1 MHDIESHFPL
11 PLHIRLHVYISPPPF
26 LYGPN
31 VPVARL
37 QELQVLLHGWQCH
50 GLNEFLRGER
60 TIAVVVHQAEELLPK
75 QGLFKGGMAMGC

>member
-1 MHDIESHFPL
+1 MFTSL
-11 PLHIRLHVYISPPPF
+11 PF

-75 QGLFKGGMAMGC
+75 QGTTTGEWPWAVDAVDAVDGS